1 VTVSLRWFRRKNRH
15 FVSCND
21 HAYFDAPVT
30 DNDRMLANDSTAQ
43 NRWLYPLALSTLTLF
58 ALALRW
64 HYVNTT
70 VVVAPLRGDAM
81 QYYEYAWNLA
91 HHWVFAKNVP
101 GAAAITP
108 DNYRDPGYPLFLAV
122 WMKLVGSTGNSWYAG
137 DSWYIA
143 VLRCQALLGALTI
156 LLATRLSRY
165 WLSPRW
171 AMGAALLMAIWP
183 HSITINSDLLS
194 ETLFGFLCA
203 LSLLLSANAFRRQNL
218 FWAATA
224 GMVLGAAAL
233 TNAILLPFGILLA
246 GFLTLC
252 KLVPHKICMALA
264 LGSLLLPGI
273 WAVYDIQIS
282 APVAGS
288 SSKDRVLQN
297 FVQGSWPN
305 FHSAWRASIFG
316 DANTQAK
323 AHASL
328 QAVNNE
334 IGSLQSSPAYGAEAI
349 IRRFGTHPFRYVAWY
364 LFEKPY
370 SLWDWSIEIGQGD
383 IYVFPVK
390 NAPFQINPIW
400 LASAAICKALNV
412 LLMLLALASPFCAWS
427 NRRCETKL
435 DLQANRAA
443 LAMVIGLLVFVTLVY
458 TALQAEPRYS
468 IPFRSFE
475 MLLSVT
481 SISAATTWWRRSRS
495 PKFSI

>member
-1 VTVSLRWFRRKNRH
+1 VTVSLRRFRRKNRH
-15 FVSCND
+15 FVSCNG
-21 HAYFDAPVT
+21 HAYFDTPVT
-30 DNDRMLANDSTAQ
+30 DDNRMLANDSTAQ
-43 NRWLYPLALSTLTLF
+43 NRWFYPLALSTLTLF
-58 ALALRW
+58 AFTLRW
-64 HYVNTT
+64 YYVNTA
-70 VVVAPLRGDAM
+70 VVIAPLRGDAM

-122 WMKLVGSTGNSWYAG
+122 WMKLVGNTGNSWYAG

-143 VLRCQALLGALTI
+143 ILRCQALLGALTV
-156 LLATRLSRY
+156 LLATRLGRY

-171 AMGAALLMAIWP
+171 AIVAGLLMAIWP
-183 HSITINSDLLS
+183 HNITINSDLLS

-203 LSLLLSANAFRRQNL
+203 LSLLLSANAFRRQNP
-218 FWAATA
+218 FSAATA
-224 GMVLGAAAL
+224 GLVLGATAL

-246 GFLTLC
+246 GFLALR
-252 KLVPHKICMALA
+252 KLAPFKICMALA

-273 WAVYDIQIS
+273 WAVRNMQIS

-323 AHASL
+323 AHAPL
-328 QAVNNE
+328 QAVEDE
-334 IGSLQSSPAYGAEAI
+334 IGHLQSSPADGAETI
-349 IRRFGTHPFRYVAWY
+349 IQRFSTQPFRYVTWY

-390 NAPFQINPIW
+390 NTPFQINPIW
-400 LASAAICKALNV
+400 LASAAICKALNMS
-412 LLMLLALASPFCAWS
+412 LMLLALASPFCGWS
-427 NRRCETKL
+427 SQRSEARL

-443 LAMVIGLLVFVTLVY
+443 LAMVIGLLAFVTLVY
-458 TALQAEPRYS
+458 AALQAEPRYS

-481 SISAATTWWRRSRS
+481 TISAATTWWQRSRV
-495 PKFSI
+495 PKFST